1 MGTIGIA
8 HAPAGL
14 AGLLAL
20 GAAACGS
27 VGNKAPDAAIA
38 PDAATD
44 GPAGPDAAL
53 AWSPLAEIAVN
64 YPDQIRTPV
73 VSEDGLTIYF
83 LAQVTANGAFDFD
96 IYSASRASTSD
107 GFGVATAVLNV
118 NVAGQ
123 EARYPDLSSDGR
135 ELYFSGNDL
144 GPIMV
149 ATRSNVSS
157 AFGAPTAVR
166 TGVAG
171 NFPSIS
177 ENKLALYYLAPTVP
191 PGNADGM
198 VMLTT
203 RAAVGQPW
211 SAPTMVTVSGAI
223 QIYSSIDISSDEL
236 ALLRAPTLAPASHNL
251 LISRRTSK
259 TAAFDQTEVLQA
271 ADGATAFASARWSAH
286 DTEIWVGKA
295 VGSVERPFVSRLR

>member
-1 MGTIGIA
+1 MGTISIA
-8 HAPAGL
+8 RAPAGL
-14 AGLLAL
+14 VGMLAL

-38 PDAATD
+38 IDV
-44 GPAGPDAAL
+44 PAGPDAAL
-53 AWSPLAEIAVN
+53 VWSPLSEVAVN
-64 YPDQIRTPV
+64 YPDAIRTPV
-73 VSEDGLTIYF
+73 VSEDGLTVYF
-83 LAQVTANGAFDFD
+83 MAQVTSGGAFDFD

-123 EARYPDLSSDGR
+123 QARYPELSEDGL
-135 ELYFSGNDL
+135 ELYFSDNS

-149 ATRSNVSS
+149 ATRSNVLS
-157 AFGAPTAVR
+157 AFGVPTAVR

-171 NFPSIS
+171 NFATIS
-177 ENKLALYYLAPTVP
+177 GNKLALYYLAAVSPPTTMANGVV
-191 PGNADGM
+191 M
-198 VMLTT
+198 VTT

-211 SAPTMVTVSGAI
+211 SAPSMVTLDGEI
-223 QIYSSIDISSDEL
+223 EMFSSIDISSDEL
-236 ALLRAPTLAPASHNL
+236 AMLRAPTLALPGHNI

-259 TAAFDQTEVLQA
+259 TAAFDQTEVLQQTI
-271 ADGATAFASARWSAH
+271 DGSVAFASARWSAH
-286 DTEIWVGKA
+286 DTEIWIDQP